1 MISPPKPQSYTAL
14 AVNWAPVLVWM
25 TVIFLFSTDYFSS
38 TNTAPFIA
46 PLLSNLFPDLA
57 TGHIESIVMLMR
69 KLGHFSEYCILALL
83 LMRALNAEFAEQSAK
98 SRINWSIALIVIYAV
113 SDELHQAFV
122 PSRTASPWDVLIDS
136 LGGMCGTLWF
146 HRRKRRNILT

>member
-1 MISPPKPQSYTAL
+1 MNSPRKPQSYTAL

-38 TNTAPFIA
+38 TNTAPFIV

-146 HRRKRRNILT
+146 HRRKRRNIST

>member
-1 MISPPKPQSYTAL
+1 MSPRKPQSYTSL
-14 AVNWAPVLVWM
+14 AANWVPVLVWM

-38 TNTAPFIA
+38 TNTAPHIA
-46 PLLSNLFPDLA
+46 PLLSILFPQLA
-57 TGHIESIVMLMR
+57 PEHIESIDLLMR

-98 SRINWSIALIVIYAV
+98 SRINWTIALVVLYAV
-113 SDELHQAFV
+113 SDELHQVFV

-136 LGGMCGTLWF
+136 LGGICGTLWF
-146 HRRKRRNILT
+146 HRRKRRNIST

>member
-1 MISPPKPQSYTAL
+1 MNSPRKPQSYTAL

-38 TNTAPFIA
+38 TNTAPFIV

>member
-1 MISPPKPQSYTAL
+1 MITPRKPQSYTAL

-25 TVIFLFSTDYFSS
+25 TGIFLFSTDYFSS
-38 TNTAPFIA
+38 TNTVPFIA
-46 PLLSNLFPDLA
+46 PLLSNLLPEFA
-57 TGHIESIVMLMR
+57 TGHIESIDLLIR

-136 LGGMCGTLWF
+136 LGGMCGTWWF
-146 HRRKRRNILT
+146 HRRKRRNIST

>member
-1 MISPPKPQSYTAL
+1 MMSPRKPQSYTAL

-46 PLLSNLFPDLA
+46 PFLSNLFPDLA
-57 TGHIESIVMLMR
+57 KGHIESIVMLMR

-98 SRINWSIALIVIYAV
+98 SRINWSIALVVIYAV

-122 PSRTASPWDVLIDS
+122 PSRSASPWDVLIDS
-136 LGGMCGTLWF
+136 LGGICGTLWF
-146 HRRKRRNILT
+146 RRRKRRNIST

>member
-1 MISPPKPQSYTAL
+1 MMTTHKSQSCTAL

-38 TNTAPFIA
+38 TNTVPFIE

-57 TGHIESIVMLMR
+57 TGHIESIVLLVR

-83 LMRALNAEFAEQSAK
+83 LMRALNAEFAEQSAMA
-98 SRINWSIALIVIYAV
+98 RFNWSIALVVLYAV

-136 LGGMCGTLWF
+136 LGGICGTLWF
-146 HRRKRRNILT
+146 HRRKRRNIST